1 MKKTLLLLA
10 VAAQFFTFSCTNDLQ
25 DDMTAPQVSAPQTNS
40 FDESL
45 FPVADNSKRLSTN
58 NATAL
63 RDLMNRFDKEKA
75 LVMGETKI
83 TDEQFAEIKQFV
95 DENLQRDNDYDTY
108 KAIFNW
114 ICSNLKYVYGADE
127 EAYLDPY
134 DVFIH
139 RKCVCQGY
147 ANLLKTMCITQGIPA
162 ICVNGWLGDIGGHA
176 WNYVYAGGMWYV
188 SDPTN
193 GGEHKMGSGLNN
205 YKNWLMP
212 YRTDL
217 DLFED
222 DNFCYNFE
230 NGQLNVSAVKSTG
243 KAYVTVPYS
252 VSNFRVTSF
261 CPLKEVAPSVTQ
273 LYIGTNIEIFGS
285 EPNIAC
291 RNLPGLQEL
300 FVAEGNRK
308 IESYENIVYQK
319 GSTTPLF
326 IPAGITRVVLKPMKT
341 VEKNTLF
348 NLPNVTE
355 IVVAEGTERIEAY
368 AFEQCPK
375 LRTLYVPEGIQYIDK
390 DAVYDSNSTYE
401 IVYTSTGIHE
411 VTM

>member
-1 MKKTLLLLA
+1 MKKSLLLLA
-10 VAAQFFTFSCTNDLQ
+10 IAAIPLTYSCSNDLQ
-25 DDMTAPQVSAPQTNS
+25 DDIANLPAENVNPHA

-63 RDLMNRFDKEKA
+63 KDLMNRFDKSKA
-75 LVMGETKI
+75 LVMGETHI

-95 DENLQRDNDYDTY
+95 DENLKRDNQYNTY

-114 ICSNLKYVYGADE
+114 ICSNLKYAYEAGD

-139 RKCVCQGY
+139 RSCVCQGY
-147 ANLLKTMCITQGIPA
+147 ANLLKTMCITQDIPA
-162 ICVNGWLGDIGGHA
+162 ICVNGWLGEIGGHA
-176 WNYVYAGGMWYV
+176 WNYVYCDNMWYV

-230 NGQLNVSAVKSTG
+230 NGQLNVSKVKATG
-243 KAYVTVPYS
+243 KAYLTVPYS
-252 VSNFRVTSF
+252 VQNFRVTSF
-261 CPLKEVAPSVTQ
+261 CPLTKADPAITQ
-273 LYIGTNIEIFGS
+273 LYIGTNIEIFGT
-285 EPNIAC
+285 EPSIAC
-291 RNLPGLQEL
+291 ENMPGLQEVY
-300 FVAEGNRK
+300 VAEGNKK

-319 GSTTPLF
+319 GSSTPLF
-326 IPAGITRVVLKPMKT
+326 TPAGITRVVLKPMT
-341 VEKNTLF
+341 VVDKNTLY

-368 AFEQCPK
+368 AFELCPN
-375 LRTLYVPEGIQYIDK
+375 LRTIFVPESIKYIDK
-390 DAVYDSNSTYE
+390 DAVYDCNDTYE
-401 IVYTSTGIHE
+401 IVYVPTGITE
-411 VTM
+411 VTR